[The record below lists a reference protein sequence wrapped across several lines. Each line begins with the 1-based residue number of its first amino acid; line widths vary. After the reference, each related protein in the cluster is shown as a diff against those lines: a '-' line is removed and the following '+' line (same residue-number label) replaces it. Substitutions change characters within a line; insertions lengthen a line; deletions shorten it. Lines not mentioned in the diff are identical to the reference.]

1 MIRRFYCW
9 DFFVGVFVKEIIQ
22 CNFLML
28 IDKLAS
34 AKVISRVLLF
44 FHKHMNYK
52 IKVKAA
58 FMMYYALDLFNQYHI
73 MNSIYHFL
81 PMNMLAA

>member
-1 MIRRFYCW
+1 
-9 DFFVGVFVKEIIQ
+9 
-22 CNFLML
+22 ML

-34 AKVISRVLLF
+34 AKVFLF
-44 FHKHMNYK
+44 FQMDMNYK

>member
-1 MIRRFYCW
+1 MIRRFFCW

-34 AKVISRVLLF
+34 AKVLLF
-44 FHKHMNYK
+44 FQMHMNYK

-58 FMMYYALDLFNQYHI
+58 FMMHYALDLFNQYHI

-81 PMNMLAA
+81 HMNMLAA